1 MDYIIHLLFVFEMN
15 YRYFKNRYKGLRLD
29 VWMLLS
35 HYILKINDQ
44 LWPFLFN
51 HVSVLIYLFDIS
63 LLLNKINEII
73 LPHFQHRLLH
83 CAHAD
88 LK

>member
-1 MDYIIHLLFVFEMN
+1 
-15 YRYFKNRYKGLRLD
+15 
-29 VWMLLS
+29 MLLS
-35 HYILKINDQ
+35 DYIVKINDR

-51 HVSVLIYLFDIS
+51 HVSVLIYLFNIS
-63 LLLNKINEII
+63 LLLNKINKII
-73 LPHFQHRLLH
+73 LPHFQHNLVH